1 MRLIDFLCECK
12 EIIDE
17 DKAQKQNRVS
27 APKPKMRYRPK
38 RHR

>member
-17 DKAQKQNRVS
+17 DKEQKKKRS
-27 APKPKMRYRPK
+27 AVPKPRMNYRPK
-38 RHR
+38 RRR